1 MHTVIRAD
9 VRLTECPSFGQPI
22 TRYHP
27 NSHGP
32 EDYPALAGEVIK
44 QEKERSRSSVA

>member
-9 VRLTECPSFGQPI
+9 LRLAECPSFGQPI

-27 NSHGP
+27 NSYGA
-32 EDYPALAGEVIK
+32 EDYRALAGEVMK
-44 QEKERSRSSVA
+44 QERSRQSAT